1 MQLFLDGKAIEAQ
14 CGETLLTL
22 VRRAGLDSLDMAQR
36 PLAAQIGGDIYTLNV
51 DPVHETP
58 TGIEPRQA
66 VRRPRARSSSYAM
79 GMTWASGFMS
89 GPCNMCCLWPCGSCG
104 PRRRYR

>member
-22 VRRAGLDSLDMAQR
+22 VRRAGLDSLDMARR

-66 VRRPRARSSSYAM
+66 VRRAQGQIKLLRYGDDLGKRVYER
-79 GMTWASGFMS
+79 TLQYVLFMA
-89 GPCNMCCLWPCGSCG
+89 L
-104 PRRRYR
+104 RQ

>member
-51 DPVHETP
+51 DPVHET
-58 TGIEPRQA
+58 TGSLLYFRLAGIEPSH
-66 VRRPRARSSSYAM
+66 VL
-79 GMTWASGFMS
+79 
-89 GPCNMCCLWPCGSCG
+89 C
-104 PRRRYR
+104 